1 MGDAV
6 SMIFF
11 TVSDEYTQDFH
22 TAPRITREI
31 FCYKDNVLLQSRLY
45 PTDLEDQ
52 KTLYRGIV
60 QQAIATCLDKPNLWS
75 IKRGKDTEPYC
86 ESAADSNH
94 YPDYEYGY
102 AVVSLLKGETDYGKM
117 TIGSVARCVCCGGEQ
132 KDHRSIRCAECGS
145 MFVCKGCGKTV
156 HGYGRYIDNHFY
168 CKECS
173 YRCTA
178 CGEEFIG
185 MPRIGITRSG
195 EQRGICPACYEQV
208 ISVCR
213 NCAIHKRLPSHRCQS
228 FLPKSDERP
237 CRIKEESMQELT
249 FETILRLPQMELKKT
264 LKAEL
269 KSRGYPITDKPGYL
283 YAEGTIPVL
292 LVAHMDTVHRQPV
305 EQICRCC
312 RPAKFRQS

>member
-1 MGDAV
+1 MLSIHPCDFLEMSNRDNTWSSCHCLEGGGYRGGCQSYMGDAV

-52 KTLYRGIV
+52 KTLYRSIV

-75 IKRGKDTEPYC
+75 LKRGKDTEPYC

-94 YPDYEYGY
+94 YPDYKYGY
-102 AVVSLLKGETDYGKM
+102 AVVSLLKGELDHGQM

-145 MFVCKGCGKTV
+145 MFVCKSCGKTV

-178 CGEEFIG
+178 CGEELIG
-185 MPRIGITRSG
+185 MPRIGIARSG
-195 EQRGICPACYEQV
+195 ERRGICPACYEQV
-208 ISVCR
+208 IGVCR
-213 NCAIHKRLPSHRCQS
+213 NCTIH
-228 FLPKSDERP
+228 SDCLSIGANRFCP
-237 CRIKEESMQELT
+237 N
-249 FETILRLPQMELKKT
+249 QMNGL
-264 LKAEL
+264 A
-269 KSRGYPITDKPGYL
+269 
-283 YAEGTIPVL
+283 A
-292 LVAHMDTVHRQPV
+292 
-305 EQICRCC
+305 
-312 RPAKFRQS
+312 

>member
-1 MGDAV
+1 
-6 SMIFF
+6 
-11 TVSDEYTQDFH
+11 
-22 TAPRITREI
+22 
-31 FCYKDNVLLQSRLY
+31 
-45 PTDLEDQ
+45 
-52 KTLYRGIV
+52 
-60 QQAIATCLDKPNLWS
+60 
-75 IKRGKDTEPYC
+75 
-86 ESAADSNH
+86 
-94 YPDYEYGY
+94 
-102 AVVSLLKGETDYGKM
+102 
-117 TIGSVARCVCCGGEQ
+117 
-132 KDHRSIRCAECGS
+132 
-145 MFVCKGCGKTV
+145 
-156 HGYGRYIDNHFY
+156 
-168 CKECS
+168 
-173 YRCTA
+173 
-178 CGEEFIG
+178 